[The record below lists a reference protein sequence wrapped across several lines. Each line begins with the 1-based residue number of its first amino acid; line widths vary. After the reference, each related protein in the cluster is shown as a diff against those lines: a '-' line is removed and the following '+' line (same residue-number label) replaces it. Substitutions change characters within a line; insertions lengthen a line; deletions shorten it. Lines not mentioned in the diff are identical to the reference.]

1 MTASQRF
8 SPLARALIGGACF
21 VIVLAGM
28 RAAADLVNAFLLAMV
43 ITVSVSPFLHWLI
56 RRGIP
61 EKLAAAILIILV
73 LAIVVVLLFTVFL
86 SATQLVETFPEYGT
100 RVEELKTDVERWLRA
115 RGIDLTET
123 LTVEPLEP
131 RQLVDA
137 AIKALLYARDAVSGW
152 ALMILLVVFMLGEAA
167 NYPQKVFD
175 AYASDSDALTRMS
188 RLNTEIR
195 QYMFITSWSG
205 LLMAIANAVLL
216 YALGVPFALLWGVL
230 SFFLGYIPAIGFI
243 IALIPPTLLALL
255 HQGGREAHFVIVG
268 YSVIKGIVFSVL
280 RPMVAGRKLNL
291 SRLAIIASVVL
302 WVWVLGPIGAM
313 LAVPVTMI
321 VKDVLLES
329 SEDGRVLALVMSADT
344 GTSTAPSDESA
355 DESVA

>member
-216 YALGVPFALLWGVL
+216 YALGVPFALLWVHPGNRL
-230 SFFLGYIPAIGFI
+230 HHSAH
-243 IALIPPTLLALL
+243 PPHPSGAASPRRARGPFR
-255 HQGGREAHFVIVG
+255 HRRVQRDQRHCVQRAEA
-268 YSVIKGIVFSVL
+268 
-280 RPMVAGRKLNL
+280 
-291 SRLAIIASVVL
+291 
-302 WVWVLGPIGAM
+302 
-313 LAVPVTMI
+313 
-321 VKDVLLES
+321 
-329 SEDGRVLALVMSADT
+329 DGRWEKTEPVAAGDHRLSGLVGLGT
-344 GTSTAPSDESA
+344 GSDRGDVGCARDHDREGC
-355 DESVA
+355 VA